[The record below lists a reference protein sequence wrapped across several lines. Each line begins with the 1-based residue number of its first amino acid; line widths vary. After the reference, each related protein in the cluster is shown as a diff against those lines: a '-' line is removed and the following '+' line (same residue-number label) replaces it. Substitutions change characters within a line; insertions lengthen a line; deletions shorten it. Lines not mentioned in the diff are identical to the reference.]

1 MIQAMSKNGRILA
14 LFALG
19 CTLAVGLVNLV
30 TKDTIKKQT
39 QLQLLSR
46 LHEIIDEQ
54 KVDNDLAASCIALN
68 SPALGNG
75 TQQAYLAT
83 FENQPIAAAIT
94 TTAPDGYNGKI
105 ELIVA
110 LNYVDNS
117 ISGVRTVKHAETPG
131 LGDKIELRKDEWI
144 LSFNGKRIAKANDV
158 RWAVEKDGGQFD
170 QFTGATITPR
180 AVVNAV
186 KRTALYFAEN
196 KETLFAQS
204 PNCGGES

>member
-14 LFALG
+14 IFALG
-19 CTLAVGLVNLV
+19 CTLTVGLVNLV

-39 QLQLLSR
+39 QLQLLNR
-46 LHEIIDEQ
+46 LHEIIDEK
-54 KVDNDLAASCIALN
+54 KVDNDLAASCITLN
-68 SPALGNG
+68 NPALGNG
-75 TQQAYLAT
+75 PQQAYLAT
-83 FENQPIAAAIT
+83 LENQPIAAAIT
-94 TTAPDGYNGKI
+94 TTAPDGYSGNI
-105 ELIVA
+105 ELIVG
-110 LNYVDNS
+110 LNYSDNS
-117 ISGVRTVKHAETPG
+117 ISGVRTVKHSETPG
-131 LGDKIELRKDEWI
+131 LGDKIELRKDDWI
-144 LSFNGKRIAKANDV
+144 LSFNGKSIEKANDV

>member
-30 TKDTIKKQT
+30 TKDTIKQQT
-39 QLQLLSR
+39 QLQLLNR
-46 LHEIIDEQ
+46 LHEIIDEN

-68 SPALGNG
+68 NASLGDG
-75 TQQAYLAT
+75 AQQAYLAT
-83 FENQPIAAAIT
+83 FEDKPVAAAIT

-105 ELIVA
+105 ELIIA
-110 LNYVDNS
+110 LNYADNT
-117 ISGVRTVKHAETPG
+117 ISGVRTVKHGETPG
-131 LGDKIELRKDEWI
+131 LGDKIELRKDKWI
-144 LSFNGKRIAKANDV
+144 LSFNNKSISKVNDV

-204 PNCGGES
+204 PNCGEQS